1 VTSTT
6 TTLPTRS
13 PSDLGVDAR
22 GLLALVDGLEAT
34 PGVEPHG
41 LVVVH
46 RGAVVARGWWAPY
59 SAERPHLVY
68 SVSKSFTATA
78 VGIAADEGLLTIDD
92 TVVSWFPE
100 LDAEVTDERTRRM
113 RLRHLLA
120 MASGHLTETLDRAE
134 ATDPTNVVRGFLLT
148 PPEAEP
154 GSVFAYNQP
163 CTYTLA
169 EVVRRAS
176 GASLVDYLR
185 PRLLDPLGIDVAA
198 WQRDATGAEL
208 GFSGLHTTTDAV
220 AALGQLH
227 LQQGRWGDEQLVS
240 PAWVAEASRSHAS
253 TAHEG
258 SADWQQGYGFQFWV
272 STHGYRADGA
282 YGQFSLVVPEH
293 DLVVAITSQTTDT
306 RALLDLVWATVLPSL
321 GAGGSADDDARLAE
335 RLGALTLPGVAAPT
349 GDGAAGDDTTGGTET
364 VGTPAAG
371 TWTVAAGGDQPGLT
385 AVEVTTEGT
394 PTLVLVEGDHR
405 LEAALG
411 LGEWRT
417 TGPLATWAEQHGDH
431 LLVDVV
437 FVETPHRLHL
447 DADRGTGTVS
457 VRWRTA
463 PLHGPDLRTLR
474 APGPDDVAT
483 R

>member
-163 CTYTLA
+163 CTYTLG

-208 GFSGLHTTTDAV
+208 GFSGLHTTTEAV

-306 RALLDLVWATVLPSL
+306 RALLDLVWATVLPAL
-321 GAGGSADDDARLAE
+321 GAGGSADDDARLAA

-349 GDGAAGDDTTGGTET
+349 GDGDPLDGPSEGTVT
-364 VGTPAAG
+364 AG
-371 TWTVAAGGDQPGLT
+371 TWTAADADRDQPSLS
-385 AVEVTTEGT
+385 AIEVTTDGT
-394 PTLVLVEGDHR
+394 PSLTLVEGEHR

-417 TGPLATWAEQHGDH
+417 TGPLATWAEQHGDR

-447 DADRGTGTVS
+447 VADSGTGTVS
-457 VRWRTA
+457 ARWETA

-483 R
+483 L

>member
-1 VTSTT
+1 MTSTT
-6 TTLPTRS
+6 TTLPTCS

-134 ATDPTNVVRGFLLT
+134 ATDPTNVVRGFLLI

-163 CTYTLA
+163 CTYTLG

-349 GDGAAGDDTTGGTET
+349 GHGDPLDGASEGTVT
-364 VGTPAAG
+364 AG
-371 TWTVAAGGDQPGLT
+371 TWTAADADRDQPSLS
-385 AVEVTTEGT
+385 AIEVTTDGT
-394 PTLVLVEGDHR
+394 PTLTLVEGEHR

-417 TGPLATWAEQHGDH
+417 TGSLATWAEQHGDR

-447 DADRGTGTVS
+447 VADSGTGTVS
-457 VRWRTA
+457 ARWETA

-483 R
+483 L

>member
-46 RGAVVARGWWAPY
+46 RGSVVARGWWAPY

-68 SVSKSFTATA
+68 SVSKSVTATA

-120 MASGHLTETLDRAE
+120 MASGHLAETLDRAE
-134 ATDPTNVVRGFLLT
+134 AADPTDLVRGFLLT

-176 GASLVDYLR
+176 GTSLVDYLR
-185 PRLLDPLGIDVAA
+185 PRLLDPLGVDVAA
-198 WQRDATGAEL
+198 WQRDASGAEL
-208 GFSGLHTTTDAV
+208 GFSGLHTTTEAV

-227 LQQGRWGDEQLVS
+227 LQGGRWGDEQLVS
-240 PAWVAEASRSHAS
+240 SAWVAEASRAHAS

-282 YGQFSLVVPEH
+282 FGQFGLVVPEH

-306 RALLDLVWATVLPSL
+306 RALLDLVWATVLPAL

-335 RLGALTLPGVAAPT
+335 RLDGLVLPGPSGAGVPDDREAA
-349 GDGAAGDDTTGGTET
+349 
-364 VGTPAAG
+364 
-371 TWTVAAGGDQPGLT
+371 VAAGRYH
-385 AVEVTTEGT
+385 AAEGT
-394 PTLVLVEGDHR
+394 EQPQLTSIEISARGSRDDELVLVLVEGDDR
-405 LEAALG
+405 LEADLG
-411 LGEWRT
+411 LGAWQVD
-417 TGPLATWAEQHGDH
+417 GPIATWAEQRGD
-431 LLVDVV
+431 LLHVDVA
-437 FVETPHRLHL
+437 FVETPHRLSL
-447 DADRGTGTVS
+447 VADARTGTFEA
-457 VRWRTA
+457 RWQTA
-463 PLHGPDLRTLR
+463 PLHGPGLRALR

-483 R
+483 L

>member
-163 CTYTLA
+163 CTYTLG

-349 GDGAAGDDTTGGTET
+349 GHGDPLDGASEGTVT
-364 VGTPAAG
+364 AG
-371 TWTVAAGGDQPGLT
+371 TWTAADADRDQPSLS
-385 AVEVTTEGT
+385 AIEVTTDGT
-394 PTLVLVEGDHR
+394 PTLTLVEGEHR

-417 TGPLATWAEQHGDH
+417 TGPLATWAEQHGDR

-447 DADRGTGTVS
+447 VADSGTGTVS
-457 VRWRTA
+457 ARWETA

-483 R
+483 L